1 VFTGLVEEVGRVSSL
16 ERGEMLC
23 LSISADRVAGDTRA
37 GDSVSVNGACLTV
50 DEADDYTL
58 TFFAMP
64 ETLRRTALGTLRE
77 GSPVNLERAMAASG
91 RFGGHIVQGHVD
103 GVGEVLAVRPE
114 GEAEIWEFWAP
125 EAVLRYC
132 VEKGSICVDGISLTV
147 VSVGDASFTVSILPQ
162 TRANTNLGGLREGS
176 RVNLE
181 ADVIA
186 KYVERLLEPRVA
198 ETFLRGAQEMP
209 FSPIEEIIEDIKLGK
224 MVIVCDD
231 EDRENE
237 GDLTMAAEL
246 VTADDINFMASHGR
260 GLICLPMAGEIVDR
274 LEIPAMVTHNASRMG
289 TAFTASIEAKEGITT
304 GISAADR
311 AHTCRVAV
319 DDATGPE
326 DLVMP
331 GHVFPLRAKPGGV
344 LQRAGQTEAAVD
356 LARLAGM
363 KPAGVICEIM
373 KEDGTMAR
381 VPDLEKF
388 SKEHDIKLV
397 TVAQIIEYRHAY
409 ETQVRCA
416 VETRLPTPFG
426 EFRLRAYENEIDA
439 LTHVALVMGEPEG
452 KDDVLVR
459 VHSACLTGDAL
470 HSLRCD
476 CGEQLEAAMEIIAA
490 EGEGVIAYMQQEGR
504 GIGLLNKMKAYHLQD
519 EGMDTVEAN
528 QKLGLAPDLR
538 DYGVGAQ
545 ILKDLDLKRIR
556 LLTNNLT
563 KVVGLRGFGL
573 EITARVPIEMEP
585 NGHNERYLKAK
596 REKLNHVFE
605 KF

>member
-1 VFTGLVEEVGRVSSL
+1 
-16 ERGEMLC
+16 
-23 LSISADRVAGDTRA
+23 
-37 GDSVSVNGACLTV
+37 
-50 DEADDYTL
+50 
-58 TFFAMP
+58 
-64 ETLRRTALGTLRE
+64 
-77 GSPVNLERAMAASG
+77 
-91 RFGGHIVQGHVD
+91 
-103 GVGEVLAVRPE
+103 
-114 GEAEIWEFWAP
+114 
-125 EAVLRYC
+125 
-132 VEKGSICVDGISLTV
+132 
-147 VSVGDASFTVSILPQ
+147 
-162 TRANTNLGGLREGS
+162 
-176 RVNLE
+176 
-181 ADVIA
+181 
-186 KYVERLLEPRVA
+186 
-198 ETFLRGAQEMP
+198 MP
-209 FSPIEEIIEDIKLGK
+209 FSPIEEIVEDIKQGK

-246 VTADDINFMASHGR
+246 VTADDINFMAVHGR

-274 LEIPAMVTHNASRMG
+274 LDIPQMVTHNASRMG

-331 GHVFPLRAKPGGV
+331 GHVFPLRAKDGGV

-356 LARLAGM
+356 LARLAGLR
-363 KPAGVICEIM
+363 PAGVICEIM

-381 VPDLEKF
+381 VPDLERF
-388 SKEHDIKLV
+388 SKEHGVKLV
-397 TVAQIIEYRHAY
+397 TVAQIIEHRHAF

-426 EFRLRAYENEIDA
+426 EFRLRAYENDIDE

-476 CGEQLEAAMEIIAA
+476 CGEQLEAAMERIAS

-504 GIGLLNKMKAYHLQD
+504 GIGLLNKMRAYHLQD

-573 EITARVPIEMEP
+573 EIAERVPIEMEP
-585 NGHNERYLKAK
+585 NGHNERYLKTK

>member
-1 VFTGLVEEVGRVSSL
+1 L
-16 ERGEMLC
+16 
-23 LSISADRVAGDTRA
+23 
-37 GDSVSVNGACLTV
+37 
-50 DEADDYTL
+50 
-58 TFFAMP
+58 
-64 ETLRRTALGTLRE
+64 
-77 GSPVNLERAMAASG
+77 
-91 RFGGHIVQGHVD
+91 
-103 GVGEVLAVRPE
+103 
-114 GEAEIWEFWAP
+114 
-125 EAVLRYC
+125 
-132 VEKGSICVDGISLTV
+132 
-147 VSVGDASFTVSILPQ
+147 
-162 TRANTNLGGLREGS
+162 
-176 RVNLE
+176 
-181 ADVIA
+181 
-186 KYVERLLEPRVA
+186 
-198 ETFLRGAQEMP
+198 MP
-209 FSPIEEIIEDIKLGK
+209 FSPIEEIVEDIKQGK

-246 VTADDINFMASHGR
+246 VTADDINFMAAHGR

-274 LEIPAMVTHNASRMG
+274 LDIPEMVTHNASRMG
-289 TAFTASIEAKEGITT
+289 TAFTASIEAREGITT

-326 DLVMP
+326 DLAMP

-388 SKEHDIKLV
+388 SKEHDVKLV

-409 ETQVRCA
+409 ETQVSCA
-416 VETRLPTPFG
+416 VETKLPTPFG
-426 EFRLRAYENEIDA
+426 EFRLRAYENEIDD

-573 EITARVPIEMEP
+573 EITERVPLEMEP
-585 NGHNERYLKAK
+585 NGYNERYLKTK

>member
-1 VFTGLVEEVGRVSSL
+1 
-16 ERGEMLC
+16 
-23 LSISADRVAGDTRA
+23 
-37 GDSVSVNGACLTV
+37 
-50 DEADDYTL
+50 
-58 TFFAMP
+58 
-64 ETLRRTALGTLRE
+64 
-77 GSPVNLERAMAASG
+77 
-91 RFGGHIVQGHVD
+91 
-103 GVGEVLAVRPE
+103 
-114 GEAEIWEFWAP
+114 
-125 EAVLRYC
+125 
-132 VEKGSICVDGISLTV
+132 
-147 VSVGDASFTVSILPQ
+147 
-162 TRANTNLGGLREGS
+162 
-176 RVNLE
+176 
-181 ADVIA
+181 
-186 KYVERLLEPRVA
+186 
-198 ETFLRGAQEMP
+198 MP
-209 FSPIEEIIEDIKLGK
+209 FSPMEEILEDIKAGK

-246 VTADDINFMASHGR
+246 VTAEDINFMATHGR
-260 GLICLPMAGEIVDR
+260 GLICLPMAEELVDR
-274 LEIPAMVTHNASRMG
+274 LDIPQMTVHNSSRMG
-289 TAFTASIEAKEGITT
+289 TGFTVSIEAREGITT

-331 GHVFPLRAKPGGV
+331 GHVFPLRAKAGGV

-356 LARLAGM
+356 LSRLAGL

-388 SKEHDIKLV
+388 AAEHDVKLV
-397 TVAQIIEYRHAY
+397 TTAQIIEYRHAF
-409 ETQVRCA
+409 ETHVKCA
-416 VETRLPTPFG
+416 VETKLPTPYG
-426 EFRLRAYENEIDA
+426 EFRLKAFESEIDD
-439 LTHVALVMGEPEG
+439 LTHLALIMGEPEG
-452 KDDVLVR
+452 KEDVLVR

-476 CGEQLEAAMEIIAA
+476 CGEQLEAAMELLAR
-490 EGEGVIAYMQQEGR
+490 EGEGVIVYMQQEGR

-545 ILKDLDLKRIR
+545 ILKDLDLTRIR

-573 EITARVPIEMEP
+573 EISERVPLEMEP
-585 NGHNERYLKAK
+585 NGHNDRYLKTK
-596 REKLNHVFE
+596 REKLNHVFD
-605 KF
+605 KI

>member
-1 VFTGLVEEVGRVSSL
+1 
-16 ERGEMLC
+16 
-23 LSISADRVAGDTRA
+23 
-37 GDSVSVNGACLTV
+37 
-50 DEADDYTL
+50 
-58 TFFAMP
+58 
-64 ETLRRTALGTLRE
+64 
-77 GSPVNLERAMAASG
+77 
-91 RFGGHIVQGHVD
+91 
-103 GVGEVLAVRPE
+103 
-114 GEAEIWEFWAP
+114 
-125 EAVLRYC
+125 
-132 VEKGSICVDGISLTV
+132 
-147 VSVGDASFTVSILPQ
+147 
-162 TRANTNLGGLREGS
+162 
-176 RVNLE
+176 
-181 ADVIA
+181 
-186 KYVERLLEPRVA
+186 
-198 ETFLRGAQEMP
+198 MP
-209 FSPIEEIIEDIKLGK
+209 FSPMEEILEDIKAGK

-246 VTADDINFMASHGR
+246 VTGEDINFMATHGR
-260 GLICLPMAGEIVDR
+260 GLICLPMAEELVDR
-274 LEIPAMVTHNASRMG
+274 LDIPQMTVHNSSRMG
-289 TAFTASIEAKEGITT
+289 TGFTVSIEAREGITT

-331 GHVFPLRAKPGGV
+331 GHVFPLRAKAGGV

-356 LARLAGM
+356 LSRLAGL

-388 SKEHDIKLV
+388 AAEHDVKLV
-397 TVAQIIEYRHAY
+397 TTAQIIEYRHAF
-409 ETQVRCA
+409 ETHVKCA
-416 VETRLPTPFG
+416 VETKLPTPYG
-426 EFRLRAYENEIDA
+426 EFRLKAFESEIDD
-439 LTHVALVMGEPEG
+439 LTHLALIMGEPEG
-452 KDDVLVR
+452 KEDVLVR

-476 CGEQLEAAMEIIAA
+476 CGEQLEAAMELLAR
-490 EGEGVIAYMQQEGR
+490 EGEGVIVYMQQEGR

-545 ILKDLDLKRIR
+545 ILKDLDLTRIR

-573 EITARVPIEMEP
+573 EISERVPLEMEP
-585 NGHNERYLKAK
+585 NGHNDRYLKTK
-596 REKLNHVFE
+596 REKLNHVFD
-605 KF
+605 KI

>member
-1 VFTGLVEEVGRVSSL
+1 
-16 ERGEMLC
+16 
-23 LSISADRVAGDTRA
+23 
-37 GDSVSVNGACLTV
+37 
-50 DEADDYTL
+50 
-58 TFFAMP
+58 
-64 ETLRRTALGTLRE
+64 
-77 GSPVNLERAMAASG
+77 
-91 RFGGHIVQGHVD
+91 
-103 GVGEVLAVRPE
+103 
-114 GEAEIWEFWAP
+114 
-125 EAVLRYC
+125 
-132 VEKGSICVDGISLTV
+132 
-147 VSVGDASFTVSILPQ
+147 
-162 TRANTNLGGLREGS
+162 
-176 RVNLE
+176 
-181 ADVIA
+181 
-186 KYVERLLEPRVA
+186 
-198 ETFLRGAQEMP
+198 MP
-209 FSPIEEIIEDIKLGK
+209 FSPMEEVIEDIKAGK

-246 VTADDINFMASHGR
+246 VSADDINFMATHGR
-260 GLICLPMAGEIVDR
+260 GLICLPLAEEIVDK
-274 LEIPAMVTHNASRMG
+274 LDIPPMTVHNSSRMG
-289 TAFTASIEAKEGITT
+289 TGFTASIEAREGIST

-326 DLVMP
+326 DLAMP

-356 LARLAGM
+356 LARLAGL

-388 SKEHDIKLV
+388 SEEHDVKLV

-409 ETQVRCA
+409 ETQVTRA
-416 VETRLPTPFG
+416 VETKLPTPYG
-426 EFRLRAYENEIDA
+426 DFRLLAYENEIDD
-439 LTHVALVMGEPEG
+439 LTHLAIVMGEPEG

-476 CGEQLEAAMEIIAA
+476 CGEQLEAAMELIAR
-490 EGEGVIAYMQQEGR
+490 EGEGVIVYMQQEGR

-519 EGMDTVEAN
+519 EGLDTVEAN

-545 ILKDLDLKRIR
+545 ILKNLDLKRIR

-573 EITARVPIEMEP
+573 EITDRLPLEMEP
-585 NGHNERYLKAK
+585 NGHNERYLKTK
-596 REKLNHVFE
+596 REKLNHVFD
-605 KF
+605 KI

>member
-1 VFTGLVEEVGRVSSL
+1 
-16 ERGEMLC
+16 
-23 LSISADRVAGDTRA
+23 
-37 GDSVSVNGACLTV
+37 
-50 DEADDYTL
+50 
-58 TFFAMP
+58 
-64 ETLRRTALGTLRE
+64 
-77 GSPVNLERAMAASG
+77 
-91 RFGGHIVQGHVD
+91 
-103 GVGEVLAVRPE
+103 
-114 GEAEIWEFWAP
+114 
-125 EAVLRYC
+125 
-132 VEKGSICVDGISLTV
+132 
-147 VSVGDASFTVSILPQ
+147 
-162 TRANTNLGGLREGS
+162 
-176 RVNLE
+176 
-181 ADVIA
+181 
-186 KYVERLLEPRVA
+186 
-198 ETFLRGAQEMP
+198 MP
-209 FSPIEEIIEDIKLGK
+209 FSQMEEVIEDIRAGK

-246 VTADDINFMASHGR
+246 VTPEDINFMAVHGR
-260 GLICLPMAGEIVDR
+260 GLICLPMAEELLDQ
-274 LEIPAMVTHNASRMG
+274 LEIPQMITHNSSRMG
-289 TAFTASIEAKEGITT
+289 TAFTVSIEAKDGVST

-356 LARLAGM
+356 LSRLAGL

-388 SKEHDIKLV
+388 SEEHGVKMV
-397 TVAQIIEYRHAY
+397 TVAQIIEYRRTY
-409 ETQVRCA
+409 ETHVRCA
-416 VETRLPTPFG
+416 VETRLPTPYG
-426 EFRLRAYENEIDA
+426 EFRLKAYENEIDD
-439 LTHVALVMGEPEG
+439 LTHLAILMGEPEG

-476 CGEQLEAAMEIIAA
+476 CGAQLEAAMRAVAE
-490 EGEGVIAYMQQEGR
+490 EGEGVIVYMQQEGR

-519 EGMDTVEAN
+519 EGLDTVEAN
-528 QKLGLAPDLR
+528 QQLGLAPDLR
-538 DYGVGAQ
+538 DYGIGAQ
-545 ILKDLDLKRIR
+545 ILKELGLRRIR
-556 LLTNNLT
+556 FITNNIT
-563 KVVGLRGFGL
+563 KVVGLQGFGL
-573 EITARVPIEMEP
+573 EIVERVPIEIEP
-585 NGHNERYLKAK
+585 NGHNERYLNTK

>member
-1 VFTGLVEEVGRVSSL
+1 
-16 ERGEMLC
+16 
-23 LSISADRVAGDTRA
+23 
-37 GDSVSVNGACLTV
+37 
-50 DEADDYTL
+50 
-58 TFFAMP
+58 
-64 ETLRRTALGTLRE
+64 
-77 GSPVNLERAMAASG
+77 
-91 RFGGHIVQGHVD
+91 
-103 GVGEVLAVRPE
+103 
-114 GEAEIWEFWAP
+114 
-125 EAVLRYC
+125 
-132 VEKGSICVDGISLTV
+132 
-147 VSVGDASFTVSILPQ
+147 
-162 TRANTNLGGLREGS
+162 
-176 RVNLE
+176 
-181 ADVIA
+181 
-186 KYVERLLEPRVA
+186 
-198 ETFLRGAQEMP
+198 MP
-209 FSPIEEIIEDIKLGK
+209 FSPIEEILEDIKQGK

-246 VTADDINFMASHGR
+246 VTANDINFMAAHGR

-274 LEIPAMVTHNASRMG
+274 LDIPEMVTHNASRMG
-289 TAFTASIEAKEGITT
+289 TAFTASIEAREGITT

-326 DLVMP
+326 DLAMP

-363 KPAGVICEIM
+363 TPAGVICEIM

-388 SKEHDIKLV
+388 SAEHDVKLV

-409 ETQVRCA
+409 ETQVSCA
-416 VETRLPTPFG
+416 VETKLPTPFG
-426 EFRLRAYENEIDA
+426 EFRLRAYENEIDE

-476 CGEQLEAAMEIIAA
+476 CGEQLESAMRIIAE

-545 ILKDLDLKRIR
+545 ILKDLDLRRIR

-573 EITARVPIEMEP
+573 EITDRVPLEIEP
-585 NGHNERYLKAK
+585 NGYNERYLKTK